1 MKNLLFI
8 LVFFTFNFLNVNAQ
22 DNDKKEEAPVI
33 SIDDFQDKAHEFVGK
48 KIYITGMVDHV
59 CKHGG
64 KRLQLVGNKEDAR
77 LKIEAGDKIN
87 KFQKEIEG
95 DDIKVYGTVK
105 EKRIDEAYL
114 SEWEEE
120 VKDHH
125 KPSDEEYKNDMKK
138 IANLRKQIKD
148 SGKGYLSFYSM
159 DAIKYEVIK

>member
-1 MKNLLFI
+1 MKKFLFI
-8 LVFFTFNFLNVNAQ
+8 LFVFTMSYVNSNAQ
-22 DNDKKEEAPVI
+22 DNKDTKDVPVI
-33 SIDDFQDKAHEFVGK
+33 SIDDFQDKADEFVGK
-48 KIYITGMVDHV
+48 NIYITGSVDHV

-64 KRLQLVGNKEDAR
+64 KRLQLVGSKEDAR

-114 SEWEEE
+114 LNWEDE

-125 KPSDEEYKNDMKK
+125 KPTDEEYKNDMKK
-138 IANLRKQIKD
+138 IENLRKQIKE
-148 SGKGYLSFYSM
+148 SKKGYLSYYSM
-159 DAIKYEVIK
+159 DAINFEVIK